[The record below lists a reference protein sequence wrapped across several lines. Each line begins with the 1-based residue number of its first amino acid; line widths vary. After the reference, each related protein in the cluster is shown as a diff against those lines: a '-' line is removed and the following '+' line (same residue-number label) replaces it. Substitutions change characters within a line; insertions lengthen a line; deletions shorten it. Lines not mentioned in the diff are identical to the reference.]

1 MVNIHGKC
9 LSINVKHLC
18 TWESQHRPTRNW
30 RDHSKR
36 TRIDRVIVI
45 SKFDLGPVY
54 FFFRESTISQWN
66 QDQRMSGLVIPVYTM
81 MFFNA
86 TWTPRVVNSRNV
98 SVKCN
103 MGKVFTFNYET
114 CMCLIHRLPSKMAHT
129 LSRSH
134 LVSNSAWWH
143 TFCTVMVD
151 ICYAKFQ
158 SKNSKV
164 SDN

>member
-1 MVNIHGKC
+1 MPIVLDLTEIQGKYWAWREIYGKF
-9 LSINVKHLC
+9 SLC
-18 TWESQHRPTRNW
+18 VSHQKLGKSYIRKRSYIPTRNW

-54 FFFRESTISQWN
+54 FFFRELTISQWN

-86 TWTPRVVNSRNV
+86 AWTPQMVNSRNV

-114 CMCLIHRLPSKMAHT
+114 CKCLIHRLPSKMAHT

-134 LVSNSAWWH
+134 LVSN
-143 TFCTVMVD
+143 
-151 ICYAKFQ
+151 
-158 SKNSKV
+158 
-164 SDN
+164 